1 MTRPAAVRMEPITRL
16 RLVVVATAA
25 VVIVLLVRA

>member
-1 MTRPAAVRMEPITRL
+1 MEPITRQK
-16 RLVVVATAA
+16 LVALATAA